1 MVEGNQYGFFDYAVL
16 KTRMNKFKDLSMLN
30 LSELLNRSY
39 KSGDPAYNYT
49 EALLESNQIECKYD
63 YLNLIQY
70 IDIIID
76 KKLNEFIEKGQKLKT
91 SKELK
96 SFKKL
101 NEMILERIG
110 MRMSLNKAI
119 TLNDKRR
126 EILMGRI
133 YSYVTTDL
141 NRRLK
146 FTTNGTNFC
155 GEILDFLENLEIRVN
170 YVLSPVIVYLFKNF
184 YESGRFKVIYKNL
197 LGIKKNIYIVKLED
211 FQVNEKEFENLNEEC
226 CINYYDLNKH
236 KDDSYNGYE
245 FRRLLNDLQFQTN
258 IKIKSYVS
266 KTDLDTHLYF

>member
-76 KKLNEFIEKGQKLKT
+76 KKLNEFI
-91 SKELK
+91 
-96 SFKKL
+96 
-101 NEMILERIG
+101 
-110 MRMSLNKAI
+110 
-119 TLNDKRR
+119 
-126 EILMGRI
+126 
-133 YSYVTTDL
+133 
-141 NRRLK
+141 
-146 FTTNGTNFC
+146 
-155 GEILDFLENLEIRVN
+155 EILDFLENLEIRVN